1 MPCCFQEGSGT
12 GVHLFHHSA
21 KSAWWWDNK
30 QQEASPN
37 RNYLVSSWQALRRW
51 KRLTRAAFAM
61 QLLYIAAL
69 GQIRANF
76 YIKSVML
83 SSLLILR
90 IFNNSHVRE
99 LNLMKFKQAYIFMEQ
114 NRDSQR
120 LFNSGLPFQRLDI
133 QSIRQ
138 SKMSMVKL
146 EKQLS
151 ISHGNIC
158 TVE

>member
-1 MPCCFQEGSGT
+1 
-12 GVHLFHHSA
+12 
-21 KSAWWWDNK
+21 
-30 QQEASPN
+30 
-37 RNYLVSSWQALRRW
+37 
-51 KRLTRAAFAM
+51 M

>member
-1 MPCCFQEGSGT
+1 
-12 GVHLFHHSA
+12 
-21 KSAWWWDNK
+21 
-30 QQEASPN
+30 
-37 RNYLVSSWQALRRW
+37 
-51 KRLTRAAFAM
+51 M
-61 QLLYIAAL
+61 QLIYIAAL

-83 SSLLILR
+83 SSLFILR
-90 IFNNSHVRE
+90 VFNNSHVNE

-114 NRDSQR
+114 NRDSQH
-120 LFNSGLPFQRLDI
+120 LFISGLPFQRVDI